1 MLATLGRVWDG
12 VGAMEEGEKAG
23 RVMLVG
29 AAARLGDW
37 EGAGVIP
44 SISPTCSG
52 AAMEPSSA
60 RSPAAG
66 TVDWRARLRVTLV
79 GGAGWP

>member
-12 VGAMEEGEKAG
+12 VGAMEGGEKAG
-23 RVMLVG
+23 RMTLVG
-29 AAARLGDW
+29 AAAGLGDW
-37 EGAGVIP
+37 KGAKVIP

-60 RSPAAG
+60 RSPTAS
-66 TVDWRARLRVTLV
+66 TVDWRACLRVVVV